1 MVKSRLLA
9 LFYSLKEIFLGDV
22 GLYASALTLRF
33 LMVIS
38 SLLLFF
44 GFLAS
49 FFPFLN
55 QEKITQVISQLTPR
69 YGEVLINKLLKIY
82 KHREIGSVFS
92 FFISYF
98 FLVGYAKTFA
108 KAISRV
114 LKEDLKLKET
124 LLWIFIPVYLLGISV
139 FILVGSAVLS
149 LFQSF
154 IPKSL
159 SFALILSKPLL
170 FLPLIYFM
178 YWFFLRDT
186 LKPVRILETS
196 ALFLVFLMLLNFI
209 FGKFFIKLIGLNPLY
224 AVLGSLLSF
233 LVWLELTFSF
243 LLGAIVYAKRLEQN
257 LKGG

>member
-1 MVKSRLLA
+1 MIKSRLLA

-22 GLYASALTLRF
+22 SLYASALTLRF

-49 FFPFLN
+49 FLPFLS
-55 QEKITQVISQLTPR
+55 QEEVMQVVSQLTPS
-69 YGEVLINKLLKIY
+69 YGEGLINKLLKIY

-98 FLVGYAKTFA
+98 FLVSYAEAFA
-108 KAISRV
+108 KAISHV
-114 LKEDLKLKET
+114 LKEDIKLKET
-124 LLWIFIPVYLLGISV
+124 LLWVFIPVYLLGFSF
-139 FILVGSAVLS
+139 FILVGSATLS
-149 LFQSF
+149 LLQSF

-159 SFALILSKPLL
+159 SFALSLSKPLL
-170 FLPLIYFM
+170 FLPLIYLM
-178 YWFFLRDT
+178 YWFFLRNT
-186 LKPVRILETS
+186 LKPMRILETS
-196 ALFLVFLMLLNFI
+196 VLFLVFLTLLNFV
-209 FGKFFIKLIGLNPLY
+209 FGKFFIKLISLNPLY

-243 LLGAIVYAKRLEQN
+243 LLGAVVYAKKLR
-257 LKGG
+257 

>member
-1 MVKSRLLA
+1 MIKSRLLA

-22 GLYASALTLRF
+22 SLYASALTLRF

-38 SLLLFF
+38 SLLLFL

-55 QEKITQVISQLTPR
+55 QEKIMQVISQLTPR

-98 FLVGYAKTFA
+98 FLVSYAKAFA

-114 LKEDLKLKET
+114 LKEDLKLKEAI
-124 LLWIFIPVYLLGISV
+124 LWVFIPVYLLGFSF
-139 FILVGSAVLS
+139 FILVGSATLS
-149 LFQSF
+149 LLQSF

-159 SFALILSKPLL
+159 SFALSLSKPLL
-170 FLPLIYFM
+170 FLPIIYLM
-178 YWFFLRDT
+178 YWFFLRNT
-186 LKPVRILETS
+186 LKPLRILETS
-196 ALFLVFLMLLNFI
+196 VLFLVFLMLSNFV
-209 FGKFFIKLIGLNPLY
+209 FSKFFIKLISLNPLY

-243 LLGAIVYAKRLEQN
+243 LLGAVVYAK
-257 LKGG
+257 KMK

>member
-9 LFYSLKEIFLGDV
+9 LFYSLKEIFLGD
-22 GLYASALTLRF
+22 GSLYASALTLKF

-38 SLLLFF
+38 SLLLFL

-55 QEKITQVISQLTPR
+55 QEKIMQVISQLTPT

-98 FLVGYAKTFA
+98 FLVSYAKAFA
-108 KAISRV
+108 KAISHV
-114 LKEDLKLKET
+114 LKEDIKLKET
-124 LLWIFIPVYLLGISV
+124 LLWVFIPVYLLGFSF

-149 LFQSF
+149 LLQSF

-159 SFALILSKPLL
+159 SFALSLSKPLL
-170 FLPLIYFM
+170 FLPLIYLM
-178 YWFFLRDT
+178 YWFFLRNT
-186 LKPVRILETS
+186 LKPMRILETS
-196 ALFLVFLMLLNFI
+196 VLFLVFLMLLNFV

-243 LLGAIVYAKRLEQN
+243 LLGAVVYAKKLR
-257 LKGG
+257 

>member
-22 GLYASALTLRF
+22 SLYASALTLRF

-38 SLLLFF
+38 SLLLFL

-49 FFPFLN
+49 FFPFLS
-55 QEKITQVISQLTPR
+55 QEKIMQVISQLTPR

-98 FLVGYAKTFA
+98 FLVSYAKAFA
-108 KAISRV
+108 KAISHV

-124 LLWIFIPVYLLGISV
+124 LLWVFIPVYLLGFSF
-139 FILVGSAVLS
+139 FILVGSATLS
-149 LFQSF
+149 LLQSF
-154 IPKSL
+154 IPKIL

-170 FLPLIYFM
+170 FLPLIYLM
-178 YWFFLRDT
+178 YWFFLRNI
-186 LKPVRILETS
+186 LKPLRILETS
-196 ALFLVFLMLLNFI
+196 VLFLVFLTLLNFV
-209 FGKFFIKLIGLNPLY
+209 FGKFFIKLISFNPLY

-243 LLGAIVYAKRLEQN
+243 LLGAVVYAKKLS
-257 LKGG
+257 

>member
-22 GLYASALTLRF
+22 SLYASALTLRF

-38 SLLLFF
+38 SLLLFL

-49 FFPFLN
+49 FFPFLS
-55 QEKITQVISQLTPR
+55 QEKIMQIVSQLTPR

-98 FLVGYAKTFA
+98 FLVSYARVFA
-108 KAISRV
+108 KAISHV
-114 LKEDLKLKET
+114 LKEDIKLKET
-124 LLWIFIPVYLLGISV
+124 LLWVFIPVYLLGFSF
-139 FILVGSAVLS
+139 FILVGSATLS
-149 LFQSF
+149 LLQSF

-170 FLPLIYFM
+170 FLPLIYLM
-178 YWFFLRDT
+178 YWFFLRNT
-186 LKPVRILETS
+186 LKPLRILETS
-196 ALFLVFLMLLNFI
+196 VLFLVFLTLLNFV
-209 FGKFFIKLIGLNPLY
+209 FGNFFIKLISLNPLY

-243 LLGAIVYAKRLEQN
+243 LLGAVVYAKKLR
-257 LKGG
+257 